1 MSAYLLE
8 LADAV
13 RRWRLTRR
21 TINALERLDDRML
34 DDAGLDRY
42 QIAAIASRQ
51 ARTRVARDRVER
63 ERRAN
68 ERAEQRE
75 LTRREAL
82 VHPRFAHA
90 LDQAATAS
98 HLALTIGSRL
108 PSHDYR
114 QSRSRIPSVIDDI
127 ALGAAFRGEPC
138 HAC

>member
-8 LADAV
+8 LADSF

-34 DDAGLDRY
+34 DDAGIDRY

-51 ARTRVARDRVER
+51 ARQRVARDRIES
-63 ERRAN
+63 ERRAH
-68 ERAEQRE
+68 ERADQLAFE
-75 LTRREAL
+75 RRHSAPRYAL
-82 VHPRFAHA
+82 ANGP
-90 LDQAATAS
+90 AATAS
-98 HLALTIGSRL
+98 HLALMIGSRL
-108 PSHDYR
+108 PANDFR
-114 QSRSRIPSVIDDI
+114 QNRSRIPSVIDDI

>member
-34 DDAGLDRY
+34 DDAGVDRY
-42 QIAAIASRQ
+42 QIAALAARQ
-51 ARTRVARDRVER
+51 ARQRVARDRIES
-63 ERRAN
+63 ERRAHEQADQLAF
-68 ERAEQRE
+68 ERRQGIG
-75 LTRREAL
+75 
-82 VHPRFAHA
+82 HSRFALA

-98 HLALTIGSRL
+98 HLALTIER
-108 PSHDYR
+108 PR
-114 QSRSRIPSVIDDI
+114 TASRIPSVIDDI

>member
-1 MSAYLLE
+1 MTEYLLE
-8 LADAV
+8 LADAF
-13 RRWRLTRR
+13 RRWKLTRR
-21 TINALERLDDRML
+21 TINALDRLDDRML
-34 DDAGLDRY
+34 DDAGVDRY

-63 ERRAN
+63 ERRTN

-75 LTRREAL
+75 LARREAL
-82 VHPRFAHA
+82 VHPRFALA

-98 HLALTIGSRL
+98 HLALMIDPRL
-108 PSHDYR
+108 PTSDPR
-114 QSRSRIPSVIDDI
+114 QNRSRIPSVIDDI